1 MDTPS
6 EATIAGLA
14 IRGARRAWSVLV
26 LSVGLATAAAVLGL
40 TRGPVPG
47 VSGFHAADLIIYLA
61 FLAWV
66 AVGAVIVARRPDNP
80 VGWVLCAA
88 GTLVLLSV
96 TAAEYALSAELGD
109 TGLPAGRALAWL
121 GAWTAVLGLGLFFY
135 LLMLFPDGRLPGP
148 RWRWV
153 AWLYT
158 AGLAVGT
165 VSVALQPGPFPP
177 GLRDLGPIENPLGVP
192 ALAPVLEATNAAAR
206 LIVVVLYLAAA
217 GSLLVRLRRSLGVER
232 QQLKWV
238 AYAGVL
244 LIGSFL
250 LVSLLEGQGVPAPVQ
265 LALDISFFVLGVL
278 GVPTAVAVAVLRY
291 RLYDIDRLINQ
302 TLVYGLLTA
311 LLGLGYAGAVLAL
324 GQLSGGVA
332 GDPPS
337 WAVAAA
343 TLAVAAVF
351 QPVRRRVQQGV
362 DRLFNRR
369 RYDAARTIEEF
380 TARLRDEVDLGTL
393 SKELLAVVDETMRPA
408 AASLWLRP
416 DIRDHPPA

>member
-1 MDTPS
+1 M
-6 EATIAGLA
+6 
-14 IRGARRAWSVLV
+14 RGFE
-26 LSVGLATAAAVLGL
+26 
-40 TRGPVPG
+40 P
-47 VSGFHAADLIIYLA
+47 ADLIIYLS

-66 AVGAVIVARRPDNP
+66 AVGAVIVARRPGNS

-88 GTLVLLSV
+88 GSLVLLSAA
-96 TAAEYALSAELGD
+96 AAEYAVSAELGG

-121 GAWTAVLGLGLFFY
+121 GAWPAVLGFGLFFY
-135 LLMLFPDGRLPGP
+135 LLVLFPDGRLPSH
-148 RWRWV
+148 RWRW
-153 AWLYT
+153 AARLYT

-165 VSVALQPGPFPP
+165 ASIALRPGAFRP
-177 GLRDLGPIENPLGVP
+177 GLRDLGPIQNPLGVP
-192 ALAPVLEATNAAAR
+192 ALAPLLEVTNAAAR
-206 LIVVVLYLAAA
+206 LIVVVLYLAAT
-217 GSLLVRLRRSLGVER
+217 GSLLVRLRRSRGVER

-311 LLGLGYAGAVLAL
+311 LLGLGYAGVVLAL
-324 GQLSGGVA
+324 GRLSGDVV

-343 TLAVAAVF
+343 TLAVAALF
-351 QPVRRRVQQGV
+351 QPARRRVQRGV
-362 DRLFNRR
+362 DRLFNRH
-369 RYDAARTIEEF
+369 RYDATRTIEAF
-380 TARLRDEVDLGTL
+380 SARLRNQVDLGTL
-393 SKELLAVVDETMRPA
+393 SEELLAVVDETMRPA
-408 AASLWLRP
+408 TASLWLRP
-416 DIRDHPPA
+416 DIREHPRA

>member
-1 MDTPS
+1 
-6 EATIAGLA
+6 
-14 IRGARRAWSVLV
+14 
-26 LSVGLATAAAVLGL
+26 
-40 TRGPVPG
+40 
-47 VSGFHAADLIIYLA
+47 
-61 FLAWV
+61 
-66 AVGAVIVARRPDNP
+66 
-80 VGWVLCAA
+80 
-88 GTLVLLSV
+88 
-96 TAAEYALSAELGD
+96 
-109 TGLPAGRALAWL
+109 
-121 GAWTAVLGLGLFFY
+121 
-135 LLMLFPDGRLPGP
+135 
-148 RWRWV
+148 
-153 AWLYT
+153 
-158 AGLAVGT
+158 
-165 VSVALQPGPFPP
+165 
-177 GLRDLGPIENPLGVP
+177 
-192 ALAPVLEATNAAAR
+192 
-206 LIVVVLYLAAA
+206 
-217 GSLLVRLRRSLGVER
+217 LLVRLRRSLGVER

-250 LVSLLEGQGVPAPVQ
+250 LISLLEGQGVPAPVQ

-311 LLGLGYAGAVLAL
+311 LLGLAYAGAVLAL

-351 QPVRRRVQQGV
+351 QPARRRVQQGV

-393 SKELLAVVDETMRPA
+393 SDELLAMVDETMRPA